1 MTVTAITISLSGII
15 QGGKIWIVTVR
26 KPKRWSLNLMI
37 ANGWIRN
44 SSFTCRGWKV
54 ADYARLIW
62 GLTQCMPDE
71 VCLPPS
77 SNIPICRYDSPDE
90 RTSPP
95 RSADTLT
102 TTPSHR
108 RTPQKSRK
116 KLPQNVPHTAQSLAS
131 SIAQFLLMVLKIRN
145 VVAITTYMYAPKKK
159 PLDKAGKRCKNDP
172 KTNATKSL
180 NNTTKYVTNRAC
192 HSIICNIYIYIYI

>member
-1 MTVTAITISLSGII
+1 
-15 QGGKIWIVTVR
+15 
-26 KPKRWSLNLMI
+26 
-37 ANGWIRN
+37 
-44 SSFTCRGWKV
+44 
-54 ADYARLIW
+54 
-62 GLTQCMPDE
+62 MPGE

-116 KLPQNVPHTAQSLAS
+116 KLPQNVPHTAHSLAS
-131 SIAQFLLMVLKIRN
+131 SIALLSVPDDGPQNQKRRRHNNINTLLEDIHAYGKNHLTRRES
-145 VVAITTYMYAPKKK
+145 VVKTTPKQTPRKVSITPQNTSQIAHVIQSYLYM
-159 PLDKAGKRCKNDP
+159 
-172 KTNATKSL
+172 
-180 NNTTKYVTNRAC
+180 
-192 HSIICNIYIYIYI
+192 

>member
-1 MTVTAITISLSGII
+1 
-15 QGGKIWIVTVR
+15 
-26 KPKRWSLNLMI
+26 
-37 ANGWIRN
+37 
-44 SSFTCRGWKV
+44 
-54 ADYARLIW
+54 
-62 GLTQCMPDE
+62 MPGE

-116 KLPQNVPHTAQSLAS
+116 KLPQNVPHTAHSLAS
-131 SIAQFLLMVLKIRN
+131 SIALLSVPDDGPQNQKRRRHNNI
-145 VVAITTYMYAPKKK
+145 YKYAPRGYTCVWKK
-159 PLDKAGKRCKNDP
+159 PLGKAGKRCKNDP

-192 HSIICNIYIYIYI
+192 HSIRPIYM